1 MTSPGNDRDVLWCL
15 SSDPYPFH
23 SYLVEVQTIVPLD
36 GVVWAMAEVQ
46 GGGLKAVLPS
56 VSSQEPCASVLQE
69 PRLPEPP
76 LVVRQHLESP
86 RKYIVLTQQGADILL
101 KLRPVDLLRQLL
113 VENRGPEADA
123 VKLFFETQKED
134 QACATSLILAC
145 LQSVQNQQVA
155 EWATRAFFMY
165 GGEPKIRT
173 APSLQYSMAPG
184 GECMD
189 HTVVPLNI
197 SIKLITHHNTQCST
211 YKYNNRN
218 SYNF

>member
-1 MTSPGNDRDVLWCL
+1 
-15 SSDPYPFH
+15 
-23 SYLVEVQTIVPLD
+23 
-36 GVVWAMAEVQ
+36 MAEVQ